1 MTLSTYNFVHLLRA
15 GVRSIL
21 RQIFPRIV
29 SMSSDAKVSGNCSA
43 GILKWIISLRHLKGW
58 AIKSKLD
65 SLKHNLKY
73 ISQ

>member
-1 MTLSTYNFVHLLRA
+1 MSLMMYASAKPLRQLA
-15 GVRSIL
+15 KQCRFFLVNHVGVRAIL

-58 AIKSKLD
+58 AIKSK
-65 SLKHNLKY
+65 
-73 ISQ
+73 